1 MAVRSL
7 KAMWESLTSER
18 FEPSALWQRVDGDMQ
33 LLSELVQIFAA
44 EYPELLLRIEE
55 AAREGDADSLR
66 EASHKLKGS
75 LLQFSAPIAAA
86 AAANLEILAASNS
99 LKNIAPAV
107 AKVKVEINNLVPLL
121 QTMISG
127 ANARAIQAG
136 EN

>member
-1 MAVRSL
+1 
-7 KAMWESLTSER
+7 
-18 FEPSALWQRVDGDMQ
+18 MQ

-55 AAREGDADSLR
+55 AARGGDADSLR

-86 AAANLEILAASNS
+86 AAADLEILAANHS
-99 LKNIAPAV
+99 LKDIAPAV
-107 AKVKVEINNLVPLL
+107 ARVKAEIDNLVPLM
-121 QTMISG
+121 QNMISG
-127 ANARAIQAG
+127 ANVRAIQAG